1 MSDSRSETELHARID
16 ETRRDYEQLR
26 ASLEQN
32 LGRYFTDAGDVTDR
46 LLSVVDE
53 FGREHA
59 LVLLA
64 ERPDDY
70 GARHAAADSAWRESV
85 ASYGSDVERLIELH
99 DRLDDLTREREEAD
113 GRESPEPLRSINI
126 QGREYEFDAVRS
138 ELREIVSET
147 RYPVALER
155 GEELKLTAIERAM
168 RDTKAAKAEPQPD
181 RERTRGR

>member
-1 MSDSRSETELHARID
+1 MVDSRSKADVHARID
-16 ETRRDYEQLR
+16 EIRRDYEQLR
-26 ASLEQN
+26 TSLEQN
-32 LGRYFTDAGDVTDR
+32 LGRYFIDAGDVTDR

-59 LVLLA
+59 LELMA

-70 GARHAAADSAWRESV
+70 GVRHAAAENDWRETA
-85 ASYGSDVERLIELH
+85 ASYGTDVERLIELH
-99 DRLDDLTREREEAD
+99 DRLDDLTREREKAE

-138 ELREIVSET
+138 ELREIVSDT

-155 GEELKLTAIERAM
+155 GEEPKLTAIERAM

>member
-1 MSDSRSETELHARID
+1 MADSRTEADIHARID

-59 LVLLA
+59 LQLMA

-70 GARHAAADSAWRESV
+70 GVRHAAADRDWRDM
-85 ASYGSDVERLIELH
+85 ATSYGTDVERLIELH
-99 DRLDDLTREREEAD
+99 DRLDNLTREREKAD
-113 GRESPEPLRSINI
+113 GRDSSEPLRSINI

-138 ELREIVSET
+138 ELREIVSDT
-147 RYPVALER
+147 RFPVALER
-155 GEELKLTAIERAM
+155 GEEPKLTAIERAM
-168 RDTKAAKAEPQPD
+168 RDTKAGRAEPQPD
-181 RERTRGR
+181 RDRTRDR